1 MDIYGLHPKFKLN
14 RPLTNKERE
23 GHLDQNIRVELTHEE
38 VIPDLTVIQ
47 INSHYLELVDKFYSG
62 RGYMSFL
69 TSISTILIWGFLFW
83 VAISTILLNE
93 YSSSKIFFIIG
104 ISIIS
109 IPLGGFMVFLLRTE
123 WFAWTHYPIRF
134 DRKNQLVH
142 VHRTDGSVF
151 TVPWQDIFFT
161 TGLNYQK
168 SIRNDYYISGHILAD
183 DDITIIDTFCLPLS
197 HPKLHAVMSHWEF
210 VRRYMEEGPQ
220 DLIQQIDF
228 CLPIDKKKE
237 RYSFTFFY
245 LMSLYKGAPILLFP
259 LFIPLAFIFSI
270 PRYIGILTS
279 RRPVWPESIQAQCPI
294 DKDDPY
300 RLDATSNPKNLWRT
314 FF

>member
-14 RPLTNKERE
+14 RPLTEQERE
-23 GHLDQNIRVELTHEE
+23 GHLEQNRRLTLTNEE

-47 INSHYLELVDKFYSG
+47 INSNYLELVDKFYSG

-69 TSISTILIWGFLFW
+69 SLCCSSICFGGVFWLIIQTFLLHDYSFERIFAILF
-83 VAISTILLNE
+83 ISLILL
-93 YSSSKIFFIIG
+93 
-104 ISIIS
+104 
-109 IPLGGFMVFLLRTE
+109 PLSGFMVYLLKTE

-142 VHRTDGSVF
+142 VTRTNGSVF
-151 TVPWQDIFFT
+151 TIPWQDIFFT
-161 TGLNYQK
+161 TGLNYTK

-183 DDITIIDTFCLPLS
+183 DGITIVDTFCLPLS
-197 HPKLHAVMSHWEF
+197 HPKLHAVISHWEF
-210 VRRYMEEGPQ
+210 IRRYMEEGPKN
-220 DLIQQIDF
+220 LIPQIDF
-228 CLPIDKKKE
+228 CLPIANRKE
-237 RYSFTFFY
+237 PYRFTFFY
-245 LMSLYKGAPILLFP
+245 LMSLYKGAPIVLLP
-259 LFIPLAFIFSI
+259 LLVPLAFLFSI

-279 RRPVWPESIQAQCPI
+279 RRAVWPESIQALCSV

-300 RLDATSNPKNLWRT
+300 RLDASTNPKSLWGA

>member
-23 GHLDQNIRVELTHEE
+23 GHLDQNIRLELTHEE

-69 TSISTILIWGFLFW
+69 SSFACIALLGILLSM
-83 VAISTILLNE
+83 AISMA
-93 YSSSKIFFIIG
+93 
-104 ISIIS
+104 ISDS
-109 IPLGGFMVFLLRTE
+109 FTSNKLTGFFLLAFIFSPMIIFMAYLLKTE

-151 TVPWQDIFFT
+151 TASWQDVFFT

-183 DDITIIDTFCLPLS
+183 DGITIVDTFCLPLS

-210 VRRYMEEGPQ
+210 VRRYMEEGPK

-237 RYSFTFFY
+237 SYPFTFFY

-270 PRYIGILTS
+270 PRYIGIITS
-279 RRPVWPESIQAQCPI
+279 RRPVWPDNIQKQAI
-294 DKDDPY
+294 VDDNDAY
-300 RLDATSNPKNLWRT
+300 RLDASTNPKNLWKT

>member
-23 GHLDQNIRVELTHEE
+23 GHLDQNRRLELTQEE

-69 TSISTILIWGFLFW
+69 SLCCSLACFGGVLWLIIQTFLLSDYSFIRILAILF
-83 VAISTILLNE
+83 VSLILL
-93 YSSSKIFFIIG
+93 
-104 ISIIS
+104 
-109 IPLGGFMVFLLRTE
+109 PLSGFMVYLLKTE

-142 VHRTDGSVF
+142 IHRTDGSVF

-183 DDITIIDTFCLPLS
+183 DGITIIDTFCLPLS